1 MVRMPYSLENLG
13 PHEFERLV
21 QTLLIRIYSPAV
33 RVFGTGRDDGR
44 DATFHGDGSLIEGV
58 PDWNGYHVFQAKY
71 RERPTTT
78 DADKRWLLKQV
89 TAELKAWSNTHEVGR
104 ERRKGP
110 RPEFFVFVSN
120 VFLSGQVGG
129 GRDEIEKHIKDHT
142 ADPKNEWPLKDCAV
156 WDGTTIER
164 FLDAYPEVR
173 QAFNGLITP
182 GDVLAAL
189 AAGRMT
195 VPTISLDET
204 VPILEEHARTELVSH
219 GKVALGEAGDLSNQR
234 LDLADVAVDLP
245 ARWESD
251 PEQAP
256 TVRVLANLIA
266 TGNQSLR
273 PSVLPHDGPS
283 PHVLLMGGPGQG
295 KTTLGRILVQTYRA
309 ELLAQRPRLSA
320 DVSRAVAATTARAH
334 QIGLPPV
341 KNKRWPFRIDLAKYA
356 DLVQGGAS
364 IPITKYIADQINA
377 EAGGTFTIV
386 DARKWLTAWPWLLVL
401 DGYDEVAAPAARA
414 EVARAVSGLLEAGQ
428 SCDADL
434 LVVATTRPQGYGD
447 ELPTAL
453 RQQRLTPLPPDVA
466 IQYATTLTNLRMGP
480 DPLKKEVLERIE
492 AAAVNDV
499 TERLMRTPL
508 QVMILSLL
516 LEKRRKPPQ
525 DRAAL
530 FSDYYDVIYDREVN
544 KQGFLSDVLDDY
556 RPDVDA
562 IHHSVGLTLQKRS
575 ESAGDAEALMP
586 LAELHKIIRR
596 RLVDQGHE
604 GRRLDRLVADLGQA
618 ARDRLVLLAAKGK
631 DQVGFDLR
639 SLQEYMAARSLT
651 NGSDGAVLD
660 NLKVIAPAAHWRNTW
675 LLAVG
680 TVYRHR
686 SHLFPGVLQ
695 LMRDIDAD
703 DPLSLVAATGPRLAL
718 DILDDGVARHSP
730 RHVSLLVRHVL
741 ELLNGAAMGGSR
753 LGDVLADQDLNETS
767 RSEVIQAL
775 RRALADTPSSR
786 FTAIQVLVE
795 LILPDRLGPERTG
808 PLALKARQLYSTL
821 PTPAP
826 PGKVEIKHQSLAQ
839 ALPATTNTWR
849 KGTPLGDFKADLRR
863 IKVVT
868 GGRGIYTPPDHAET
882 VDKTI
887 EIVKDHDALFS
898 VVEAIEEIDP
908 DNTDARAAVTSLL
921 FSARQRIPVAAALR
935 GQELST
941 DDH

>member
-1 MVRMPYSLENLG
+1 MERMPYSLEKLG
-13 PHEFERLV
+13 PREFERLV
-21 QTLLIRIYSPAV
+21 QVLLVRIYGPTV
-33 RVFGTGRDDGR
+33 RVFGAGPDDGR
-44 DATFHGDGSLIEGV
+44 DATFHGDGALVEGV

-78 DADKRWLLKQV
+78 DADRRWLLTRV
-89 TAELKAWSNTHEVGR
+89 STELMAWSRTAEADGAK
-104 ERRKGP
+104 RRKGP
-110 RPEFFVFVSN
+110 PPEFFVVVSN
-120 VFLSGQVGG
+120 VFLSGQVDG
-129 GRDEIEKHIKDHT
+129 GRDEIEEYIKDHAT
-142 ADPKNEWPLKDCAV
+142 DPKNGWPLKDCVV

-164 FLDAYPEVR
+164 FLDAYPDVR

-189 AAGRMT
+189 TAGHVT
-195 VPTISLDET
+195 VPTISLNET

-245 ARWESD
+245 AHRESD
-251 PEQAP
+251 LERTP
-256 TVRVLANLIA
+256 TVSVLANLIA
-266 TGNQSLR
+266 TGNQILR

-283 PHVLLMGGPGQG
+283 PHVLLLGGPGQG

-356 DLVQGGAS
+356 DLIQGGAS
-364 IPITKYIADQINA
+364 IPIVKYIADQINT
-377 EAGGTFTIV
+377 EVGGTFTV
-386 DARKWLTAWPWLLVL
+386 ADARKWLTAWPWLLVL

-414 EVARAVSGLLEAGQ
+414 EVARAVAGLLEAAQ

-447 ELPTAL
+447 ELPTVL
-453 RQQRLTPLPPDVA
+453 RPQRLTPLPSDVA
-466 IQYATTLTNLRMGP
+466 IQYATTLTDLRMGL
-480 DPLKKEVLERIE
+480 DPLKKEVLERIK

-544 KQGFLSDVLDDY
+544 KKGFLSDVLDDY

-586 LAELHKIIRR
+586 LAELHKIIRH

-618 ARDRLVLLAAKGK
+618 ARDRLVLLAAMGK

-639 SLQEYMAARSLT
+639 SLQEYMAARALT
-651 NGSDGAVLD
+651 NDSDDTVLD
-660 NLKVIAPAAHWRNTW
+660 NLRVITPAAHWRNTW

-703 DPLSLVAATGPRLAL
+703 DPLSLVAPTGPRLAL

-730 RHVSLLVRHVL
+730 RHVNLLVRHAL
-741 ELLNGAAMGGSR
+741 ELLNGATIDASR
-753 LGDVLADQDLNETS
+753 LGEVLADQDLNETS
-767 RSEVIQAL
+767 SSEVMQAL
-775 RRALADTPSSR
+775 RRALAGTSSSHSSA
-786 FTAIQVLVE
+786 TKVLVA
-795 LILPDRLGPERTG
+795 LVHPEHRE
-808 PLALKARQLYSTL
+808 PLALKARQLFST
-821 PTPAP
+821 PSAPASSH
-826 PGKVEIKHQSLAQ
+826 KQVEVKRRNLAK
-839 ALPATTNTWR
+839 ALPERATTWQ
-849 KGTPLGDFKADLRR
+849 KGTPLGDFVAELRK
-863 IKVVT
+863 IQSVT
-868 GGRGIYTPPDHAET
+868 SKRGIYGPSHHPAKAIDAA
-882 VDKTI
+882 I
-887 EIVKDHDALFS
+887 ELINDHDALFAF
-898 VVEAIEEIDP
+898 VEAVEEIDP
-908 DNTDARAAVTSLL
+908 NEVDVRDSLTSIL
-921 FSARQRIPVAAALR
+921 FSARLRVPVAAALR
-935 GQELST
+935 SRELPT
-941 DDH
+941 ADR